1 MCGGMKAVHAE
12 ELPAA
17 LLPTISS
24 FLPELRDLRRDLHAH
39 PELSFQE
46 IRTTDVVTQRLT
58 AAGISWRPIPGC
70 TGAIADLG
78 AEQPAYRIAL
88 RADIDALPVRER
100 TGLDWASTL
109 PDVCHACGH
118 DFHTAAVLGAGLVL
132 AELEAELRARGIAVR
147 LLFQPAEEVI
157 PGGAHQ
163 VIGAHA
169 LEGVDSVFA
178 VHCDPSIDV
187 GQIGLRKGSLTAA
200 CDQVR
205 VELTGKGGHTSRPH
219 LTEDLTFALAK
230 VVTDVP
236 AALSRRLDPR
246 AGAALVWG
254 EVHAGKASNVIP
266 SSGYA
271 TGTLRMLD
279 ATVWES
285 VGPLLNE
292 IVHDVVAPYNVSA
305 RLLRDRGVPP
315 VVNVGAAI
323 DLLEATVDAMG
334 MQAVPTEQSLGGEDF
349 SWFLSKVPGAMA
361 RLGTRTP
368 GGRTYDLHQGDLII
382 DEDALRRGV
391 ELFTGVVFA
400 GRLKPGAH

>member
-70 TGAIADLG
+70 TGAIADLR

-163 VIGAHA
+163 VI
-169 LEGVDSVFA
+169 
-178 VHCDPSIDV
+178 
-187 GQIGLRKGSLTAA
+187 
-200 CDQVR
+200 
-205 VELTGKGGHTSRPH
+205 
-219 LTEDLTFALAK
+219 
-230 VVTDVP
+230 
-236 AALSRRLDPR
+236 
-246 AGAALVWG
+246 
-254 EVHAGKASNVIP
+254 
-266 SSGYA
+266 
-271 TGTLRMLD
+271 
-279 ATVWES
+279 
-285 VGPLLNE
+285 
-292 IVHDVVAPYNVSA
+292 
-305 RLLRDRGVPP
+305 
-315 VVNVGAAI
+315 
-323 DLLEATVDAMG
+323 
-334 MQAVPTEQSLGGEDF
+334 
-349 SWFLSKVPGAMA
+349 
-361 RLGTRTP
+361 
-368 GGRTYDLHQGDLII
+368 
-382 DEDALRRGV
+382 
-391 ELFTGVVFA
+391 
-400 GRLKPGAH
+400 

>member
-1 MCGGMKAVHAE
+1 MTDALPADLPE
-12 ELPAA
+12 SLPAA
-17 LLPTISS
+17 ISS
-24 FLPELRDLRRDLHAH
+24 FLPELRSIRRDLHAH
-39 PELSFQE
+39 PELAFEE
-46 IRTTDVVTQRLT
+46 IRTTAVVTDRLS
-58 AAGISWRPIPGC
+58 AAGISWRPIPGM

-78 AEQPAYRIAL
+78 AEQPAYRVGL

-100 TGLDWASTL
+100 TGLDWASTF

-118 DFHTAAVLGAGLVL
+118 DLHTAAVLGAGLVL
-132 AELEAELRARGIAVR
+132 HELEADLRERGIGVR

-157 PGGAHQ
+157 PGGALRL
-163 VIGAHA
+163 IEAHA
-169 LEGVDSVFA
+169 LEGVDAVFA
-178 VHCDPSIDV
+178 VHCDPSLDI
-187 GQIGLRKGSLTAA
+187 GQVGLREGPLTAA

-230 VVTDVP
+230 LVTDVP

-246 AGAALVWG
+246 AGASIVWG
-254 EVHAGKASNVIP
+254 EVHAGRAANVIP

-279 ATVWES
+279 ANAWQT
-285 VGPLLNE
+285 VGPLLQE
-292 IVHDVVAPYNVSA
+292 IVQGIVAPYGVSA
-305 RLLRDRGVPP
+305 RLLRERGVPP

-323 DLLEATVDAMG
+323 DVLTSATAAMG
-334 MQAVPTEQSLGGEDF
+334 MAAVPTSQSLGGEDF
-349 SWFLSKVPGAMA
+349 SWFLGRVPGAMA

-368 GGRTYDLHQGDLII
+368 GGRTFDLHQGDLIV
-382 DEDALRRGV
+382 DEEALTYAV

-400 GRLKPGAH
+400 GQVKPGH